1 MYGFYFSHIE
11 HRHFRKYFCSPIFL
25 FCFCFTALKPKKTN
39 SFAIRISGSSFDFD
53 TLTFTYSFFLFLFSL
68 PSRNPNLFFQILN
81 LFLLNQHPNLPI
93 PTAPSLHKAVR
104 PSLAAVTH
112 VLHATAASSMQSA
125 SAGRQTRY
133 VRRKHK
139 EHRHTETKTQKF
151 NTK

>member
-1 MYGFYFSHIE
+1 MVQSAVSGGAVLQTYFLINNLDVISTGYLNQN
-11 HRHFRKYFCSPIFL
+11 RQRPL
-25 FCFCFTALKPKKTN
+25 FAR
-39 SFAIRISGSSFDFD
+39 SRQYERQRIHV
-53 TLTFTYSFFLFLFSL
+53 
-68 PSRNPNLFFQILN
+68 
-81 LFLLNQHPNLPI
+81 QHPNLPI